1 MYNFSNYTNL
11 FLNHKWVFLKVTN
24 CKQYQMNILIPE
36 IICIRILYQMTYLL
50 NMIFLINIK
59 ICVNNIINY

>member
-1 MYNFSNYTNL
+1 
-11 FLNHKWVFLKVTN
+11 
-24 CKQYQMNILIPE
+24 MNILIPE